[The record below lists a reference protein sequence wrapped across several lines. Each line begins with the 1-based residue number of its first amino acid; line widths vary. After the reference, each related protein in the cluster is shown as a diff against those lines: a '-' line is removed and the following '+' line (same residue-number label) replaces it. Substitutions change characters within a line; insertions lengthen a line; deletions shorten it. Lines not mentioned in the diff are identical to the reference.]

1 MRANIAPLVA
11 DTGELRLM
19 RRMGSFAYGRWE
31 VEWPKDFEAPK
42 LDDGVKLGYVAR
54 MSKEDPGLS
63 GRRFSRRDVAINAV
77 DKTSDVEQV
86 LDAAESAVKE
96 RVFFESELTGAGLA
110 HQVPGEDFQ
119 LGDLVPVLVCGRV
132 LPDQLVTN
140 VRWALQDGVSECF
153 VQIGSQVLVDDLE
166 RTRQNREVT
175 RAIAQERRERLRDV
189 DGVSSVASAAKDAAK
204 DADAKAETADSKAE
218 DALEKWRRQK
228 DQLDKVQSAQIE
240 ANAKANDA
248 QQRAIDLGFLFNH
261 GEWIM
266 SKEWKANAGE
276 SKVMDFDT
284 ELSTPR
290 GCESTAITSNGET
303 VGHGIRFL
311 SPGFWRLYAR
321 VLIPWVGLIQASAVH
336 VSIVVMGKNGKSIAK
351 SKYSLV
357 VDTAPSTASFPMTVE
372 IPEAGCYAYVEVY
385 TSKALNQSIV
395 PGTFVNPENNEFSAQ
410 QISKIF

>member
-228 DQLDKVQSAQIE
+228 DELDQVQSELIRK
-240 ANAKANDA
+240 NAEWNRLQDVGLKELEA
-248 QQRAIDLGFLFNH
+248 QQEAMKRY
-261 GEWIM
+261 
-266 SKEWKANAGE
+266 
-276 SKVMDFDT
+276 V
-284 ELSTPR
+284 ELSKPGTV
-290 GCESTAITSNGET
+290 TADSWEPVWAGPVQVSYPSRNRIQLYLNPSSYTVGASVLGVARVSALSGYSFSFTADIRAGET
-303 VGHGIRFL
+303 VTP
-311 SPGFWRLYAR
+311 S
-321 VLIPWVGLIQASAVH
+321 VGSFEAFQQVSVTVH
-336 VSIVVMGKNGKSIAK
+336 PIVNFAAILTEERRKRG
-351 SKYSLV
+351 L
-357 VDTAPSTASFPMTVE
+357 
-372 IPEAGCYAYVEVY
+372 
-385 TSKALNQSIV
+385 Q
-395 PGTFVNPENNEFSAQ
+395 
-410 QISKIF
+410 